1 MMIYIGDLVLDKE
14 LGELAIV
21 TEIRNGS
28 YTLTALS
35 DGTVYV
41 VACGFAP
48 EELEK
53 IE

>member
-1 MMIYIGDLVLDKE
+1 MKVGDLVFDKE

-21 TEIRNGS
+21 TDTWNGV
-28 YTLTALS
+28 YTLAALI

-41 VACGFAP
+41 VACGLALD
-48 EELEK
+48 ELEK